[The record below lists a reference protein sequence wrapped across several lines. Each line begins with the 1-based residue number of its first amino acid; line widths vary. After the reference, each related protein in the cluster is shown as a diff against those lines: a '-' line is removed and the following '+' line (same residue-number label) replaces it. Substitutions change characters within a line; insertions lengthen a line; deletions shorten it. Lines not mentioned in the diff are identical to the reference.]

1 MHGDIEAL
9 ERANGVR
16 KSDVWFILNGNYFPT
31 SWTIVL
37 ASISVS
43 EGLGSRV
50 LDFSMVLATIAAS
63 LANFLKLPE
72 SDISLLD
79 IMGEGDEQ
87 HNLEDDKVAAAEP
100 AGEKSDISTISN
112 INDKRVPLPT
122 ASSFRPQSKKKVA
135 ESWEDEEVGD
145 SVEGL
150 EAKEDEGGVND
161 RSVEE
166 LEQGFKKI
174 YKAFSKLRS
183 EFDTKFRVIF
193 A

>member
-1 MHGDIEAL
+1 MVSYL
-9 ERANGVR
+9 
-16 KSDVWFILNGNYFPT
+16 PP

-112 INDKRVPLPT
+112 TTDKRVPLPT

-150 EAKEDEGGVND
+150 EAKEDEGVVND